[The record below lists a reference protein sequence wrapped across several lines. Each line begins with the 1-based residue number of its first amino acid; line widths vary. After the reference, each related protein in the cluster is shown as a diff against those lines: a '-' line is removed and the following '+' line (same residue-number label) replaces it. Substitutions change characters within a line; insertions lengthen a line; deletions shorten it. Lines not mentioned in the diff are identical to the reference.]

1 MKKYTTPSFEVVEL
15 ETNDIMSVSG
25 QNNAVAYAPLENV
38 DTDGELSAIF
48 DAKYWTSLFGNK

>member
-25 QNNAVAYAPLENV
+25 QNNAVSYAPLENV
-38 DTDGELSAIF
+38 DTDGGLSAIF
-48 DAKYWTSLFGNK
+48 DAKYWTSLLGNK